1 MFLAQKSTS
10 FLNSVCHEGK
20 VLMVATVPQGATTE
34 LYYTIKQDGFEQ
46 SALQDAKGAG
56 WEGFRRLLLPSDG
69 VGDASVLEREQTELA
84 DRDGKPMVRSIYQST
99 GLTANAPVQL
109 VSHDGFVYLFR
120 QSTRNTLLVDRF
132 VLDGMTNTL
141 NPKLEVRFK
150 RSRQRYRPIRSMKI
164 NGSGQLESVDALDFR
179 DMRDQHFTEPTTE
192 ICPQLLSGIQNG
204 RFAVA
209 VTPTNE
215 PETYRWH
222 IFACQ
227 KDGDVIDVLTLRSGG
242 EEIVA
247 IQDQAYR
254 TMDPVS
260 GAAEYISI
268 PGLQHRRMTL
278 QNSGGENL
286 RVTTGMA
293 AVLYDVQREQQT
305 QAGPQLLRESS
316 KLMLTVPTS
325 KGVAALNF
333 ALAGDGTLS
342 TITAQGE
349 ETLLRSEEREVLLPL
364 RVMDEIRAVGDAA
377 PAPGGTIRGMSR
389 SEKDQTADR
398 VRVEVEAGDGGA
410 AERLR
415 IGDTVRL
422 FNTSSYNGLYR
433 VSHVEGSA
441 FTINTA
447 FQYGEVGE
455 WEKVESEDTG
465 LVFDGM
471 LTGYEKAGEGALRV
485 SAVNHGLLP
494 GDQVQIAES
503 PDLGGE
509 YQIVDRDAK
518 GFTVQRLWGNAEAVN
533 VKIEMRKRRGLVFD
547 GKRDWIT
554 APLTPSLRLGSGFTI
569 EAWIQLASAAD
580 QTVVATLPEPA
591 EGESRTRGWRA
602 ALCVSG
608 GKLGFVYTPTGLD
621 GVGPLRVE
629 SAAPAPLHEWTHV
642 ACTFDGKELRLL
654 QNGNTVARL
663 PVETLHRTAASGY
676 AALTAALEAE
686 ASEASRKLLES
697 GLAADHP
704 ANYTSGRLAV
714 RSRDQVLMPGAE
726 KGELGW
732 PSDRREQLWII
743 EMVKP
748 NAFVIRNSA
757 TKQVLDHEGKLGE
770 WRPDSSQLW
779 GMEATGDGY
788 YYLVAVGGDRVLGEV
803 NLAVGASGRI
813 AAEAADGDRQQ
824 WRFEPQGATRVTRAQ
839 AALSAARTQRPR
851 AGMGIPV
858 TTSVITI
865 AGRPDGDAVA
875 GSLQGQVSDV
885 RIWTTGRDER
895 TIQNEMYLQLTG
907 REAGLVANWRAS
919 GIVPSED
926 GDRLVFDFSVN
937 CNHGTVH
944 GEPYAGGIL
953 LGRKLRDQ
961 KTEVVEFTNSDLFA
975 VREGGSYVESFEF
988 RTDPATDPQNA
999 DGRGGHLFSPSL
1011 WGRHSRGADEKITVL
1026 PTQEAFQFADLGGG
1040 WWRATTRFVTPEGVR
1055 LMRCFALG
1063 NVKGNWTTL
1072 EVRRHSVR
1080 LVSDTVTLRSTE
1092 EVAVVPSLPFGAG
1105 APSGAVADMLRKYS
1119 ESAPGTTLLQSASPR
1134 DLLPELRK
1142 CEWKEAAL
1150 VTRQKWLETA
1160 IAAAKN
1166 QDEAKRKLAE
1176 SEAALKRIQNEGLD
1190 LRKTLERERGNWR
1203 NYRCCSLTSG
1213 GANAVGIGG
1222 DGRRVYLGPREKA
1235 ASAGYRWEWNA
1246 ASIPGSGKLI
1256 VRFWQEGSSPR
1267 KWLQPDH
1274 QALVVADPYE
1284 GKTPAHLYWTLDDQR
1299 MWNYGA
1305 EQWACWSYEG
1315 DYSHV
1320 RVTNQYQYS
1329 SGFQPQ
1335 GTPGTEWSGGVIQVT
1350 AAKVEENG
1358 KQEAAE
1364 SAKVKELRDILD
1376 NAARMLGEWER
1387 ELASVLER
1395 LHAERHKITLLH
1407 DSYLLWTTAFKGHAQ
1422 AMVNLPGQEDARG
1435 LTMQGALLDLPAA
1448 ASQLQATSGCDGFV
1462 HVTYLDEK
1470 RRVVRARFDVAYDG
1484 DGQGEQWVAD
1494 RYPTALLF
1502 TGASSA
1508 PLPATVFRNSGTQVT
1523 IEFWARGGSEL
1534 PKGPAFLGATDENGT
1549 VAMRIYLPNENEE
1562 VVWEAGGA
1570 VPGQP
1575 VDRVSAK
1582 VDGKLYRGHWTHWA
1596 FVKDGDAGV
1605 MRVYANGSLVCS
1617 NDPKAKNGVAL
1628 RQAIGRVARAAIGG
1642 FPGEKNGWNGQI
1654 AELRVWGTSLGAREI
1669 EANSVL
1675 PVSGNE
1681 PGLITYYPMN
1691 EGSGEAALDH
1701 TGHGHTMKTSGSKW
1715 SACTAPMG
1723 RLEPEPE
1730 PKDEEEVRVAPPPK
1744 KRTSPDQFIELVG
1757 ETLEHGITGERLPDF
1772 TLSPTNGMTI
1782 AVRFWCD
1789 SERECMIVNLSD
1801 RRNGLGIYFQP
1812 NKQAVSLIHEFYSVG
1827 GWNDIAVK
1835 DPSLV
1840 VGKWI
1845 HVAVTI
1851 GYNGKAKLYL
1861 DGVLRTTKSGEV
1873 PEAGARNA
1881 NTIGMRSHRIL
1892 KVGLHSGKV
1901 ERLRIWNE
1909 VLTDADIA
1917 TEADRC
1923 KGILPAVAVPE
1934 PGVAANAASA
1944 RPAVVVRG
1952 SVTTAEY
1959 SRVVVDNQRRK
1970 TAMMMRCVAV
1980 TTDEGIR
1987 LVDEQRID
1995 SLEMKWIGNT
2005 QINPTLLGYIE
2016 GAPPVPSE
2024 NLTEEDDYNGAT
2036 SVELV
2041 QSSDVSFSWT
2051 REQDMSLGAEVEVL
2065 VGAESKTLV
2074 GLGVQTSAEEMKSGL
2089 GAKMDFAYH
2098 WQNASTVS
2106 ASESLSQS
2114 DRLELRG
2121 CQEENAHFPH
2131 LGARFIPKNVGY
2143 AVVTSGLADVFVS
2156 RLRKTGRMIG
2166 YQVLPVEGAPPDV
2179 NTITFLMNPAY
2190 TMAGSLDGL
2199 TGTHAT
2205 SQRFF
2210 RHVPEMRAQ
2219 YGSLYPASYFR
2230 LQEAY
2235 ALKLE
2240 IDKQDQRRRAYFNSF
2255 NANLLDEASLDRQI
2269 QSGEAPGA
2277 VAGPSNGGIK
2287 AVDDT
2292 SPAVKELDR
2301 RIAEKQK
2308 EIAGLEASAS
2318 RPQDQIDQKK
2328 GELQSLRDER
2338 TKQMEKEQE
2347 GRKSK
2352 GEERQRE
2359 IEARHEDISA
2369 RAHAQESFA
2378 GWQRNM
2384 ENLQIR
2390 AGKRNIVN
2398 TYVWDADGGFH
2409 AEEQQ
2414 FASTVEHSIGGS
2426 FDMGFAMG
2434 GQASIAVSKV
2444 LVELNAYAKVNMTQ
2458 TMNKT
2463 ESTSKGM
2470 ELHVDLSGVE
2480 SRNVTD
2486 YRDYPILPGE
2496 KVDRYRFMSFYLEN
2510 NVSHWHDFF
2519 RYVVDPEWLMSNDEE
2534 ARALRQTQQAMP
2546 NKVWRILHRVTYVER
2561 PALMGFGRQQIPRAD
2576 VEDEVQELRAQVQE
2590 IAAKLDQMQAGL
2602 DSKLSELLRKR

>member
-1 MFLAQKSTS
+1 MY
-10 FLNSVCHEGK
+10 
-20 VLMVATVPQGATTE
+20 TV
-34 LYYTIKQDGFEQ
+34 KQDGFEQ
-46 SALQDAKGAG
+46 SALQDPNGAG
-56 WEGFRRLLLPSDG
+56 WEGFRRLLLPADR
-69 VGDASVLEREQTELA
+69 VGDASVVEREQRELL
-84 DRDGKPMVRSIYQST
+84 DRDGVPMVRSIYQSAE
-99 GLTANAPVQL
+99 LTANAPVQL

-141 NPKLEVRFK
+141 NPKLEVRYK

-164 NGSGQLESVDALDFR
+164 NGSGQLESVDSLDFR

-192 ICPQLLSGIQNG
+192 ICPQLLSGIENG

-215 PETYRWH
+215 PETYLWH

-227 KDGDVIDVLTLRSGG
+227 KEGTAVDVLTIRSGG
-242 EEIVA
+242 EEIVSV
-247 IQDQAYR
+247 QDYTYR
-254 TMDPVS
+254 SMDPLAGRV
-260 GAAEYISI
+260 EYQAI
-268 PGLQHRRMTL
+268 PGLQHRRISFQTT
-278 QNSGGENL
+278 GGESL
-286 RVTTGMA
+286 RLTTGLA
-293 AVLYDVQREQQT
+293 AVLFDVQREQQT

-316 KLMLTVPTS
+316 KLMLTVPTN

-333 ALAGDGTLS
+333 AIAGDGTLS
-342 TITAQGE
+342 TITTQGE

-364 RVMDEIRAVGDAA
+364 SVMDEIRAVGDAA

-398 VRVEVEAGDGGA
+398 VRVEVGA
-410 AERLR
+410 ADAEAVGRLR

-422 FNTSSYNGLYR
+422 FNTASYNGLHR
-433 VSHVEGSA
+433 VGRVDGNS
-441 FTINTA
+441 FTINTD
-447 FQYGEVGE
+447 FHEGEVGE

-471 LTGYEKAGEGALRV
+471 LTGYSKAGERELRV
-485 SAVNHGLLP
+485 GAINHGLLP
-494 GDQVQIAES
+494 GDEVQIAES

-509 YQIVDRDAK
+509 YQIIDRDEE
-518 GFTVQRLWGNAEAVN
+518 GFTVQRLWGSAEAVN

-547 GKRDWIT
+547 GKKDWIT
-554 APLTPSLRLGSGFTI
+554 APLSNPLRLGGGFTI
-569 EAWIQLASAAD
+569 EAWIQLSSAAD
-580 QTVVATLPEPA
+580 QTIFATLPEPP
-591 EGESRTRGWRA
+591 EGESQTRGWQA
-602 ALCVSG
+602 ALCLNG
-608 GKLGFVYTPTGLD
+608 GKAAFTFTPIGLD
-621 GVGPLRVE
+621 GVGPVRVE
-629 SAAPAPLHEWTHV
+629 SATPAPLHEWSHI
-642 ACTFDGKELRLL
+642 ACTFDGEALRLL
-654 QNGNTVARL
+654 QNGVTVGSL
-663 PVETLHRTAASGY
+663 PVETLHRAALNGH
-676 AALTAALEAE
+676 AALTAVLEGEE
-686 ASEASRKLLES
+686 AQAARKAQES
-697 GLAADHP
+697 GLPADHP
-704 ANYTSGRLAV
+704 ANHIGGRLAV
-714 RSRDQVLMPGAE
+714 RSRDQVLLPGAD
-726 KGELGW
+726 GVVLGW
-732 PSDRREQLWII
+732 PSDGREQLWTV
-743 EMVKP
+743 EMVKQG
-748 NAFVIRNSA
+748 AFVIRHA
-757 TKQVLDHEGKLGE
+757 DTKKVLDHEGKMGD

-779 GMEATGDGY
+779 GLEATGDGY
-788 YYLVAVGGDRVLGEV
+788 YYLTTVGGQKVLGEKEAV
-803 NLAVGASGRI
+803 VGASERT
-813 AAEAADGDRQQ
+813 AAEAAGGDRQQ
-824 WRFEPQGATRVTRAQ
+824 WRFEPQGATRMTRAQ
-839 AALSAARTQRPR
+839 AALSVAKMQRPR

-858 TTSVITI
+858 TASAIAI
-865 AGRPDGDAVA
+865 AGRQEGEAVT
-875 GSLQGQVSDV
+875 GSFQGQISDV
-885 RIWTTGRDER
+885 RLWATGRAER
-895 TIQNEMYLQLTG
+895 TIRNEMYLQMTG
-907 REAGLVANWRAS
+907 REAGITGNWRAC
-919 GIVPSED
+919 GIVPGEE
-926 GDRLVFDFSVN
+926 GGRLVFDFSVN
-937 CNHGTVH
+937 CNHGKVH

-953 LGRKLRDQ
+953 LARTLRDQ
-961 KTEVVEFTNSDLFA
+961 RTEVVSFTNADLFA
-975 VREGGSYVESFEF
+975 VREGGMYVESFEF
-988 RTDPATDPQNA
+988 RTEPAVDPQNA
-999 DGRGGHLFSPSL
+999 DGRGGHLFAPAL
-1011 WGRHSRGADEKITVL
+1011 WGRHSRGADEKIGVT
-1026 PTQEAFQFADLGGG
+1026 PTQEQFQFIDLGGG

-1063 NVKGNWTTL
+1063 DVKGNWTTL

-1080 LVSDTVTLRSTE
+1080 LVSDTVTLRSTDE
-1092 EVAVVPSLPFGAG
+1092 AAVVPSLPFGTG

-1142 CEWKEAAL
+1142 CERKEAAL

-1166 QDEAKRKLAE
+1166 QDEAKQKLAE
-1176 SEAALKRIQNEGLD
+1176 SEAALKRIQNEGGN
-1190 LRKTLERERGNWR
+1190 LRTTLERERGNWR
-1203 NYRCCSLTSG
+1203 NYRCCRIMRPSG
-1213 GANAVGIGG
+1213 ENAVGIGG
-1222 DGRRVYLGPREKA
+1222 DGRRVYVGPPQNADKP
-1235 ASAGYRWEWNA
+1235 GYRWEWNR
-1246 ASIPGSGKLI
+1246 ASIPGSGQEI
-1256 VRFWQEGSSPR
+1256 VRFWQEGSSPK

-1274 QALVVADPYE
+1274 SDLVVADPYQGE
-1284 GKTPAHLYWTLDDQR
+1284 TNAHLYWTVNDQR
-1299 MWNYGA
+1299 LWNYGS
-1305 EQWACWSYEG
+1305 EQWACWNYEG

-1320 RVTNQYQYS
+1320 RATRQYQYS
-1329 SGFQPQ
+1329 SHFQPQ
-1335 GTPGTEWSGGVIQVT
+1335 GTPGTEFSGGVIQVT
-1350 AAKVEENG
+1350 AAKVEENS

-1364 SAKVKELRDILD
+1364 SAKVKELREILE
-1376 NAARMLGEWER
+1376 NAAKMLAEWER
-1387 ELASVLER
+1387 ELSTVIEKLNV
-1395 LHAERHKITLLH
+1395 ERHKITLLH
-1407 DSYLLWTTAFKGHAQ
+1407 DSYLLWTAPFKGHAQ

-1435 LTMQGALLDLPAA
+1435 LTMQGALLDMPAA
-1448 ASQLQATSGCDGFV
+1448 ASQLQAVSGCDGFV

-1470 RRVVRARFDVAYDG
+1470 RRVVRARFDAAYDG

-1502 TGASSA
+1502 AGASSA
-1508 PLPATVFRNSGTQVT
+1508 PLPATLFRNAGTQLT

-1534 PKGPAFLGATDENGT
+1534 PRGNAFLGATDENGNVT
-1549 VAMRIYLPNENEE
+1549 MRIYLPNEKEE

-1605 MRVYANGSLVCS
+1605 MRVYANGALVCS
-1617 NDPKAKNGVAL
+1617 NDPKAKDGVAL

-1642 FPGEKNGWNGQI
+1642 FPGEKNGWDGQL
-1654 AELRVWGTSLGAREI
+1654 AELRVWGTNLGAREI
-1669 EANSVL
+1669 EANCVL

-1681 PGLITYYPMN
+1681 PGLIAYYPMN

-1730 PKDEEEVRVAPPPK
+1730 PKEEVVVQAPPPSR
-1744 KRTSPDQFIELVG
+1744 KRSNPDQFIELVG
-1757 ETLEHGITGERLPDF
+1757 ETLEHGFVAPALPAF
-1772 TLSPTNGMTI
+1772 TLTPTNGITI

-1789 SERECMIVNLSD
+1789 SVKESMIVHLAN
-1801 RRNGLGIYFQP
+1801 REEALGIYFKP
-1812 NKQAVSLIHEFYSVG
+1812 NMNSVSLIHELYRTEK
-1827 GWNDIAVK
+1827 WKDIGTQ
-1835 DPSLV
+1835 DPGLV
-1840 VGKWI
+1840 AGKWI

-1851 GYNGKAKLYL
+1851 GYSGMKFYL
-1861 DGVLRTTKSGEV
+1861 DGVLRSQKEVGEV
-1873 PEAGARNA
+1873 PARGAREA
-1881 NTIGMRSHRIL
+1881 NTIGMRSHPIL
-1892 KVGLHSGKV
+1892 RKVGLHQGKI
-1901 ERLRIWNE
+1901 ERLRVWNE
-1909 VLTDADIA
+1909 VLTDEDIA
-1917 TEADRC
+1917 TEAKRAN
-1923 KGILPAVAVPE
+1923 GLLPAAPATKVLEEANL
-1934 PGVAANAASA
+1934 ANAK
-1944 RPAVVVRG
+1944 PVVVIRG

-1959 SRVVVDNQRRK
+1959 SRVVMDSQRRK
-1970 TAMMMRCVAV
+1970 SAMMMRCVALA
-1980 TTDEGIR
+1980 TDEGIR
-1987 LVDEQRID
+1987 LVDEKRID
-1995 SLEMKWIGNT
+1995 SLEMKWIGNA

-2041 QSSDVSFSWT
+2041 QSSDVAFSWT
-2051 REQDMSLGAEVEVL
+2051 REQDMSLGAEMEIL

-2074 GLGVQTSAEEMKSGL
+2074 GLGIQTSAEEMKSGL
-2089 GAKMDFAYH
+2089 GSKMDFAYH

-2121 CQEENAHFPH
+2121 CREENAHFPH

-2143 AVVTSGLADVFVS
+2143 ALVTSGLADVFVS
-2156 RLRKTGRMIG
+2156 RLKRSGRMVG

-2277 VAGPSNGGIK
+2277 VPGPSMGG
-2287 AVDDT
+2287 ASVQDDK

-2301 RIAEKQK
+2301 RISEKQQ
-2308 EIAGLEASAS
+2308 EIDGLKASNAA
-2318 RPQDQIDQKK
+2318 PKDQIEQK
-2328 GELQSLRDER
+2328 ERDLQSLRDER

-2352 GEERQRE
+2352 GEQRQRE
-2359 IEARHEDISA
+2359 IEARHEDVSA

-2510 NVSHWHDFF
+2510 NVNHWHDFF
-2519 RYVVDPEWLMSNDEE
+2519 RNVVDPEWLMSNDEE

-2561 PALMGFGRQQIPRAD
+2561 PTLMGFGRQQVPRAD
-2576 VEDEVQELRAQVQE
+2576 VEDEVQELRAQVQD

-2602 DSKLSELLRKR
+2602 DAKLAELLRKR